1 MKCAEILLPLP
12 LQETFTYQVPEDL
25 ADKLRV
31 GVRVI
36 VPFGKKKYYS
46 GVVVRVFDSPDM
58 EFGYVLKSI
67 LYVIDER
74 PIVSEIQLS
83 LWRWISSYYIAN
95 IGDVMNI
102 ALPAMFKISSETYIT
117 VNPDFLGEVD
127 GFDDRVYNL
136 LDALNENKKLT
147 IKQVESI
154 IDVNNVYK
162 FIQSLVSSGVVDF
175 VEEIKNPYRPKYE
188 DVVEINEPFRNDT
201 AMNELF
207 NSLEKRSY
215 RQMEF
220 MLAYFKCAG
229 AQSDQFPSIPLKLI
243 QNEVKCDR
251 AIANALVKKNVITIS
266 KRKVDRIEK
275 SDASDCIDNLQLT
288 DAQSLA
294 LEEIKTGMVD
304 KNVILL
310 HGVTSSG
317 KTEIY
322 FKLIEEAVKNKKQVL
337 LLLPDIALTTQ
348 IVARTVNYFGHRVG
362 VLHSKFNHNEKV
374 EIWNSVLDNNA
385 DFDEG
390 CNIIVGTRSSIFLP
404 FNNLGLIIVDDE
416 HDYSYK
422 QNEFSPRYNAR
433 DCAVY
438 LAGLYNSKVVL
449 GSATPSIES
458 YYNAKNNKYGLV
470 TLKERYGGLTTPEI
484 RVVDMKDEKRFD
496 RIKADNYSVELIDA
510 IQAALDA
517 KRQVLVFQN
526 RRGFSLRLECEVC
539 GWVPTCMN
547 CDVSLIY
554 HKVFNQMRC
563 HYCGYHTEIP
573 GACPRCH
580 STNLV
585 MKGFG
590 TEKVE
595 EDLQTLFPD
604 AVIKRMDLDTT
615 RRKNAFNEIISEFT
629 SGKIDILVGT
639 QMITKGLDFENILL
653 VAVVNADTL
662 LYYPDFRAFERAFQE
677 LTQVSG
683 RAGRKK
689 DRGKVIIQTFSP
701 YHSAI
706 VYTVD
711 NDYEKMYYSQIIER
725 QAHKYPPLY
734 RLINV
739 KVKHKDPAVVNEA
752 SKVFASLLRQELG
765 DRVLGPE
772 YGSIPRV
779 NNVYI
784 KDIMIK
790 IERNKNFAAL
800 KSKFVDIYTAFLMK
814 PQYKGVMVVIDVDPY

>member
-46 GVVVRVFDSPDM
+46 GVVVRVFDSPDT

-102 ALPAMFKISSETYIT
+102 ALPSLFKISSETYIT

-162 FIQSLVSSGVVDF
+162 FIQTLVSSGVVDF

-322 FKLIEEAVKNKKQVL
+322 F
-337 LLLPDIALTTQ
+337 
-348 IVARTVNYFGHRVG
+348 
-362 VLHSKFNHNEKV
+362 
-374 EIWNSVLDNNA
+374 
-385 DFDEG
+385 
-390 CNIIVGTRSSIFLP
+390 
-404 FNNLGLIIVDDE
+404 
-416 HDYSYK
+416 
-422 QNEFSPRYNAR
+422 
-433 DCAVY
+433 
-438 LAGLYNSKVVL
+438 
-449 GSATPSIES
+449 
-458 YYNAKNNKYGLV
+458 
-470 TLKERYGGLTTPEI
+470 
-484 RVVDMKDEKRFD
+484 
-496 RIKADNYSVELIDA
+496 
-510 IQAALDA
+510 
-517 KRQVLVFQN
+517 
-526 RRGFSLRLECEVC
+526 
-539 GWVPTCMN
+539 
-547 CDVSLIY
+547 
-554 HKVFNQMRC
+554 
-563 HYCGYHTEIP
+563 
-573 GACPRCH
+573 
-580 STNLV
+580 
-585 MKGFG
+585 
-590 TEKVE
+590 
-595 EDLQTLFPD
+595 
-604 AVIKRMDLDTT
+604 
-615 RRKNAFNEIISEFT
+615 
-629 SGKIDILVGT
+629 
-639 QMITKGLDFENILL
+639 
-653 VAVVNADTL
+653 
-662 LYYPDFRAFERAFQE
+662 
-677 LTQVSG
+677 
-683 RAGRKK
+683 
-689 DRGKVIIQTFSP
+689 
-701 YHSAI
+701 
-706 VYTVD
+706 
-711 NDYEKMYYSQIIER
+711 
-725 QAHKYPPLY
+725 
-734 RLINV
+734 
-739 KVKHKDPAVVNEA
+739 
-752 SKVFASLLRQELG
+752 
-765 DRVLGPE
+765 
-772 YGSIPRV
+772 
-779 NNVYI
+779 
-784 KDIMIK
+784 
-790 IERNKNFAAL
+790 
-800 KSKFVDIYTAFLMK
+800 
-814 PQYKGVMVVIDVDPY
+814 